1 MQIISQGN
9 NYIVQFDLYS
19 DLTNIANNVIGNLTY
34 NNTQLTLVSMTVTPT
49 IGTQSTLNTNQYLFG
64 TVLPNKHYAVAC
76 VFTLLQ
82 ESNLIPITW
91 TISTSNPETTLANN
105 SKTINLVDYLDGL
118 LASDICNNLKGCVV
132 TTQVRFVEVLPN
144 GEWSWENY
152 NPITNTVVST
162 FTTPA
167 TSAQIITSTDS
178 SVIVSGS
185 DLSVTHTVNPDGS
198 VTLNDGTIIPAP
210 TPQLTPAEICAS
222 IAATCNATL
231 GSFTPTVN
239 PDGSTTYTATF
250 TGNNGV
256 PTDVTFT
263 IPAAPSITVVSA
275 DADNDITVGTDGGAY
290 FKETITEITGTQPT
304 GKTIGTYINEA
315 GAPTEIKESLVTF
328 TPTAGGVQL
337 VSEDGTVFPLIF
349 EFNDTTPSAPL
360 LDIKLNGT
368 TVSSIPLNSYD
379 VNITTTG
386 GFVFNPLTDEII
398 ITETNGEPHVIDLT
412 PLRTTITSV
421 DGSVEIV
428 PSVNPDGSTNYDLTV
443 GVPNAHIVATAPYDP
458 LNPLTGWVAPSS
470 PIAGNT
476 VEVKFTDGT
485 VANYTFDGTV
495 WVLDF
500 IARNKAVNNLQVVNE
515 IVERGNVSLGGG
527 QPADFTR
534 NTYNWLGANF
544 QDKWQSSGDANLFDI
559 KANQTVNATNTTNS
573 GSGAVNIG
581 TSGANGQ
588 YKLNVGGAIWL
599 NNGRNTTI
607 IGNSA
612 ATSST
617 SSGAVIIGS
626 QAAQNTIASDGNEV
640 LIGFQVAQ
648 NSDCKFGS
656 TVIGARS
663 AKNAT
668 NLGGGLTII
677 GGDAANAANLFNT
690 SNHTFIGSQCAARI
704 KTQFSEGDIA
714 IGVNSGS
721 DFNGRGFTLIGS
733 NVARFAQGVDVTYIG
748 RESALNLVGNKNTIT
763 GSASAN
769 TTISGNNLSIFGAY
783 SYQNAI
789 GGDNSIFGHDNSV
802 YVKNMSFS
810 TILGA
815 SGLGDMGF
823 NGTGSDGLK
832 SVYETTI
839 IGSSTGNTYKG
850 NTLNKVISLGSQN
863 FNSLNNTQ
871 DFTNMMFLGNNISE
885 VPVSQTS
892 NRTILGFNEVPVFD
906 VTTANTTL
914 PSPVLLGGRYMYQE
928 TETGVLR
935 ISGGTGKIAAIQGV
949 YQNDADAASN
959 GVQLGQCYELS
970 STNTYGMPEGIL
982 KTRKL

>member
-1 MQIISQGN
+1 MINFRDIGVLGAGVDPN
-9 NYIVQFDLYS
+9 T
-19 DLTNIANNVIGNLTY
+19 LTNLQDPTGTNGATLISESGETWVWNEVTDLWVLLTSGSGSSQVQSNETIAAPYTGVE
-34 NNTQLTLVSMTVTPT
+34 
-49 IGTQSTLNTNQYLFG
+49 
-64 TVLPNKHYAVAC
+64 LP
-76 VFTLLQ
+76 
-82 ESNLIPITW
+82 
-91 TISTSNPETTLANN
+91 
-105 SKTINLVDYLDGL
+105 
-118 LASDICNNLKGCVV
+118 
-132 TTQVRFVEVLPN
+132 
-144 GEWSWENY
+144 
-152 NPITNTVVST
+152 
-162 FTTPA
+162 TTPGVNIGD
-167 TSAQIITSTDS
+167 TK
-178 SVIVSGS
+178 
-185 DLSVTHTVNPDGS
+185 TVKY
-198 VTLNDGTIIPAP
+198 NDGTVVNYTWDGTNWVVNFVEEVAP
-210 TPQLTPAEICAS
+210 KPTLT
-222 IAATCNATL
+222 
-231 GSFTPTVN
+231 TVTGGTGLPN
-239 PDGSTTYTATF
+239 TATF
-250 TGNNGV
+250 DNGV
-256 PTDVTFT
+256 D
-263 IPAAPSITVVSA
+263 
-275 DADNDITVGTDGGAY
+275 
-290 FKETITEITGTQPT
+290 
-304 GKTIGTYINEA
+304 
-315 GAPTEIKESLVTF
+315 APT
-328 TPTAGGVQL
+328 
-337 VSEDGTVFPLIF
+337 
-349 EFNDTTPSAPL
+349 
-360 LDIKLNGT
+360 
-368 TVSSIPLNSYD
+368 
-379 VNITTTG
+379 
-386 GFVFNPLTDEII
+386 VFNYIE
-398 ITETNGEPHVIDLT
+398 G
-412 PLRTTITSV
+412 
-421 DGSVEIV
+421 
-428 PSVNPDGSTNYDLTV
+428 
-443 GVPNAHIVATAPYDP
+443 
-458 LNPLTGWVAPSS
+458 
-470 PIAGNT
+470 
-476 VEVKFTDGT
+476 
-485 VANYTFDGTV
+485 
-495 WVLDF
+495 
-500 IARNKAVNNLQVVNE
+500 ARNNLQLGSP
-515 IVERGNVSLGGG
+515 IVERGNVNAGGS
-527 QPADFTR
+527 QPADFIR
-534 NTYNWLGANF
+534 DIYNWLGGSF
-544 QDKWQSSGDANLFDI
+544 KDHWQSTGDTELVSF
-559 KANQTVNATNTTNS
+559 KAAQTISAVNTTNS
-573 GSGAVNIG
+573 GAGAVNIG
-581 TSGANGQ
+581 TAGTNGQ

-612 ATSST
+612 AISST

-626 QAAQNTIASDGNEV
+626 QAAQNTTASDGNEV

-690 SNHTFIGSQCAARI
+690 SNHVFIGSQCAARI

-789 GGDNSIFGHDNSV
+789 GDDNSIFGHDNSV

-815 SGLGDMGF
+815 SSLGDMGF

-839 IGSSTGNTYKG
+839 IGSFTGNYYKG

-863 FNSLNNTQ
+863 FNSFNNTQ

-885 VPVSQTS
+885 VPLSQTS

-928 TETGVLR
+928 TGTGILR
-935 ISGGTGKIAAIQGV
+935 IAGGTGKIAAIQGV

>member
-1 MQIISQGN
+1 MNRYFKIVVLLILPFLAFGQKFRSEIQDYNSVVNLRNETLAPKKNDKAFIQTTKHLYSYDWGN
-9 NYIVQFDLYS
+9 TTSSDDGLKYIVQTSGSYRWVCLNCHLRVELSQDSILLQY
-19 DLTNIANNVIGNLTY
+19 DANNV
-34 NNTQLTLVSMTVTPT
+34 LVQRDT
-49 IGTQSTLNTNQYLFG
+49 IRLASSGIVGAAWDASAPQGADGDLVGIDGGYL
-64 TVLPNKHYAVAC
+64 VLP
-76 VFTLLQ
+76 
-82 ESNLIPITW
+82 
-91 TISTSNPETTLANN
+91 TTKSVNN
-105 SKTINLVDYLDGL
+105 I
-118 LASDICNNLKGCVV
+118 
-132 TTQVRFVEVLPN
+132 Q
-144 GEWSWENY
+144 
-152 NPITNTVVST
+152 
-162 FTTPA
+162 
-167 TSAQIITSTDS
+167 
-178 SVIVSGS
+178 IVSG
-185 DLSVTHTVNPDGS
+185 
-198 VTLNDGTIIPAP
+198 II
-210 TPQLTPAEICAS
+210 
-222 IAATCNATL
+222 
-231 GSFTPTVN
+231 
-239 PDGSTTYTATF
+239 
-250 TGNNGV
+250 
-256 PTDVTFT
+256 
-263 IPAAPSITVVSA
+263 
-275 DADNDITVGTDGGAY
+275 
-290 FKETITEITGTQPT
+290 
-304 GKTIGTYINEA
+304 
-315 GAPTEIKESLVTF
+315 
-328 TPTAGGVQL
+328 
-337 VSEDGTVFPLIF
+337 
-349 EFNDTTPSAPL
+349 
-360 LDIKLNGT
+360 
-368 TVSSIPLNSYD
+368 
-379 VNITTTG
+379 
-386 GFVFNPLTDEII
+386 
-398 ITETNGEPHVIDLT
+398 
-412 PLRTTITSV
+412 
-421 DGSVEIV
+421 
-428 PSVNPDGSTNYDLTV
+428 
-443 GVPNAHIVATAPYDP
+443 
-458 LNPLTGWVAPSS
+458 
-470 PIAGNT
+470 
-476 VEVKFTDGT
+476 
-485 VANYTFDGTV
+485 
-495 WVLDF
+495 
-500 IARNKAVNNLQVVNE
+500 
-515 IVERGNVSLGGG
+515 ERGNTALGGS

-534 NTYNWLGANF
+534 NTYNWLGGSF

-559 KANQTVNATNTTNS
+559 KANQTVNAANTTNS
-573 GSGAVNIG
+573 GEGAVNVG
-581 TSGANGQ
+581 TIGANGQ

-612 ATSST
+612 AISSM

-626 QAAQNTIASDGNEV
+626 QAAQNTTASDGNEV

-690 SNHTFIGSQCAARI
+690 SNHVFIGSQCAARI

-789 GGDNSIFGHDNSV
+789 GDDNSIFGHDNSV

-815 SGLGDMGF
+815 SSLGDMGF

-839 IGSSTGNTYKG
+839 IGSFTGNTYKG

-863 FNSLNNTQ
+863 FNSFNNTQ

-885 VPVSQTS
+885 VPLSQTS

-928 TETGVLR
+928 TGTGILR
-935 ISGGTGKIAAIQGV
+935 IAGGTGKIAAIQGV